1 MTAKNRELAGRERR
15 KIFQMI
21 ADSMRLPKPL
31 WRALAVALAGM
42 FFLLVWDAVGALF
55 IARHAPAMLGNE
67 LLLYITIKAGFVIV
81 IAALITTSRSWRRLG
96 YLGGAGSRFWT
107 LMFPA
112 WVSAALSLSGGIG
125 DLSALR
131 CAGWLGLGVVIAV
144 GEETIFRGVALAAF
158 MGHGPRGA
166 IIMSSLLFGAAH
178 LVGIG
183 SGIDIHMVLAQVV
196 FATGLGLCFAWV
208 RIASGSIWPCV
219 IAHAL
224 MDGAGLASANGV
236 ASALRYESDSYP
248 LALASAMGSLVW
260 GIFLLCRP
268 LPDDLSHDAAAAMP
282 AASAVPQEDHAR
294 SFDPGD

>member
-144 GEETIFRGVALAAF
+144 GGGNDLPWRRFGRV
-158 MGHGPRGA
+158 HGPWATRRHHHVVTPVRGGSPCRDWKRDRYPHGPSPGRVCDGPGA
-166 IIMSSLLFGAAH
+166 LFCLGTDR
-178 LVGIG
+178 VGI
-183 SGIDIHMVLAQVV
+183 DL
-196 FATGLGLCFAWV
+196 
-208 RIASGSIWPCV
+208 
-219 IAHAL
+219 
-224 MDGAGLASANGV
+224 
-236 ASALRYESDSYP
+236 ALRDRPRTYGWGRTRFGQRCCQR
-248 LALASAMGSLVW
+248 ASL
-260 GIFLLCRP
+260 RK
-268 LPDDLSHDAAAAMP
+268 
-282 AASAVPQEDHAR
+282 R
-294 SFDPGD
+294 